1 MLAIVSDVGGTNAR
15 FALAEAGRVVPDSV
29 RRYRNDDHASYLTT
43 LDVYRREIGAG
54 GPAAIAVAVA
64 GPVAGGRARMTNRDW
79 VLDAAELGAHC
90 GGRAVLI
97 NDLTALG
104 FSLGRLGPEALV
116 PIVADDGS
124 APANGQ
130 ALVLG
135 MGTGCNV
142 SPVCARGGR
151 VHCLDAEFGH
161 SSLPA
166 SVMDRL
172 RGRLG
177 ADATAFAMVEHLFSG
192 PGLARLHGALTG
204 RPPGPAE
211 TVAAAAVSGT
221 DAAAA
226 ECLELF
232 AGMLGLLAHNIAIAY
247 LPGDGIFFAGSV
259 SRAVLESPFRA
270 AFAEAAA
277 AKGPEEI
284 EIGTIPMRLITD
296 DYAPLLGCA
305 YAMEVAGE

>member
-1 MLAIVSDVGGTNAR
+1 MQAIVSDVGGTNAR

-29 RRYRNDDHASYLTT
+29 RRYRNDDHASYLAA
-43 LDVYRREIGAG
+43 LDAYRHEIGAG

-104 FSLGRLGPEALV
+104 FSLGRLAPEALV

-142 SPVCARGGR
+142 SPVCAPGGR
-151 VHCLDAEFGH
+151 VHCLEAEFGH

-177 ADATAFAMVEHLFSG
+177 AGANAFPTVEHLFSG
-192 PGLARLHGALTG
+192 PGLARLHGALCG
-204 RPPGPAE
+204 QPPGPAE
-211 TVAAAAVSGT
+211 AVVAAASGA
-221 DAAAA
+221 DPAATA
-226 ECLELF
+226 CLELF
-232 AGMLGLLAHNIAIAY
+232 AGMLGLLARNLAIAY

-259 SRAVLESPFRA
+259 SRAVLESPAQA
-270 AFAEAAA
+270 AFAEAVA
-277 AKGPEEI
+277 AKGPEAI
-284 EIGTIPMRLITD
+284 EIGTIPVRLITD